1 MRAAESERKQDID
14 RTLAW
19 VAANRDSPLAYVLHV
34 GALHMYAGYFRGD
47 GFANTVPPQAWKIY
61 NEYVQRAG
69 KYLLDNKSIGRQSS
83 SWYDSLIG
91 TSTVAGWSEDVARRI
106 FEEAIGKY
114 PADFRLYRDFLEYLT
129 PKWHGSAK
137 AVDEFINYAVTKAP
151 PEYGLELYA
160 RLYSQVGETDFKR
173 RLYSDSFVDWSKMK
187 KGLNLW
193 YKRFPTPWNKNILA
207 FHACMAID
215 KEFAKQLLAEIGT
228 NPILDI
234 WEPNPQATFD
244 TCARWAN
251 DPNTEPSVPRRAP
264 KSEGE
269 KILNSKA

>member
-1 MRAAESERKQDID
+1 
-14 RTLAW
+14 
-19 VAANRDSPLAYVLHV
+19 
-34 GALHMYAGYFRGD
+34 MYAGYFRGD

-193 YKRFPTPWNKNILA
+193 YKRFPTPLEQEHILA
-207 FHACMAID
+207 RST
-215 KEFAKQLLAEIGT
+215 LAYGKVIR
-228 NPILDI
+228 NL
-234 WEPNPQATFD
+234 
-244 TCARWAN
+244 
-251 DPNTEPSVPRRAP
+251 PSNC
-264 KSEGE
+264 S
-269 KILNSKA
+269 L